1 MSPRAGLD
9 RAAVVA
15 AAVDLINREGAG
27 ALSLKRLA
35 AELGVQTPSLY
46 NHVDGLPGLQR
57 ELTLLNARLLG
68 DCLADAAIGKAG
80 PAAVEALMNAYRAYI
95 KSNPGLHLFAVRPA
109 ALDAPGYVERA
120 QAETRIVLIA
130 VAVVK
135 SFGLSGDDA
144 IHAVRAVRSIV
155 HGFTT
160 LETAGGFGIP
170 LDLDESF
177 RRMVAMVVAGLEQR
191 QQLSADSIGQR
202 SFA

>member
-15 AAVDLINREGAG
+15 AAVDLINREGVG
-27 ALSLKRLA
+27 ALSLKQLA
-35 AELGVQTPSLY
+35 GTLGVQTPSLY

-57 ELTLLNARLLG
+57 ELALLSTRLLG
-68 DCLADAAIGKAG
+68 DCLTDAVIGQAG
-80 PAAVEALMNAYRAYI
+80 PAAVEALMAAYRAFI
-95 KSNPGLHLFAVRPA
+95 KANPGLYLYAVRPA
-109 ALDAPGYVERA
+109 ALDAPDDIERG
-120 QAETRIVLIA
+120 QAERRIVMVA

-135 SFGLSGDDA
+135 SFGLAGDDA
-144 IHAVRAVRSIV
+144 IHAVRALRSVV

-177 RRMVAMVVAGLEQR
+177 RRLVAMVIAGLEQ
-191 QQLSADSIGQR
+191 QR
-202 SFA
+202 LVTAG

>member
-15 AAVDLINREGAG
+15 AAVDLINREGVG

-57 ELTLLNARLLG
+57 ELALLNARLLG
-68 DCLADAAIGKAG
+68 DCLATAAIGKAG
-80 PAAVEALMNAYRAYI
+80 PAAVAALMDAYREYI
-95 KSNPGLHLFAVRPA
+95 RTNPGLYLFAVRPA
-109 ALDAPGYVERA
+109 AMDAPGDVERA
-120 QAETRIVLIA
+120 QAETRIVMIAIA
-130 VAVVK
+130 VVN

-144 IHAVRAVRSIV
+144 IHAVRALRSIV
-155 HGFTT
+155 HGFAT

-177 RRMVAMVVAGLEQR
+177 RRLVSMVVAAFEQE
-191 QQLSADSIGQR
+191 QPGIAAAQVN
-202 SFA
+202 

>member
-15 AAVDLINREGAG
+15 AAVDLINREGVG
-27 ALSLKRLA
+27 ALSLKQLA
-35 AELGVQTPSLY
+35 GTLGVQTPSLY

-57 ELTLLNARLLG
+57 ELALLSTRLLG
-68 DCLADAAIGKAG
+68 DCLTDAVIGQAG
-80 PAAVEALMNAYRAYI
+80 PAAVEALMAAYRAFI
-95 KSNPGLHLFAVRPA
+95 KANPGLYLYAVRPA
-109 ALDAPGYVERA
+109 ALDAPDDIERE
-120 QAETRIVLIA
+120 QAERRIVMVA

-135 SFGLSGDDA
+135 SFGLAGDDA
-144 IHAVRAVRSIV
+144 IHAVRALRSVV

-177 RRMVAMVVAGLEQR
+177 RRLVAMVVAGLEQ
-191 QQLSADSIGQR
+191 QR
-202 SFA
+202 LVTAG

>member
-15 AAVDLINREGAG
+15 AAVELINREGAG

-46 NHVDGLPGLQR
+46 NHVDGLPGLLR

-80 PAAVEALMNAYRAYI
+80 PAAVEALMDAYRAYI
-95 KSNPGLHLFAVRPA
+95 KSNPGLYLFAVRPA
-109 ALDAPGYVERA
+109 SLDAPGDVERE
-120 QAETRIVLIA
+120 QAETRIVQIA

-144 IHAVRAVRSIV
+144 IHAVRALRSVV

-177 RRMVAMVVAGLEQR
+177 RRMVAMVVAGLEQ
-191 QQLSADSIGQR
+191 
-202 SFA
+202 